1 MPNYRRAKMPGAT
14 YFFTVVLAERGSGA
28 LVEHVDLL
36 RWAIR
41 TTLHKRPFRI
51 DAMVVLPDH
60 LHAVWT
66 LPEGD
71 ADFPTRWRLIK
82 ARFSRGLPKSERI
95 SVSHEIKRER
105 GIWQRRYWEHRI
117 RDDGDYR
124 RHVKYC
130 HFNPVKHGLVAR
142 VRDWPHSSFHRDV
155 RAGVFPLDWVGDVG
169 EIDGAGEP

>member
-1 MPNYRRAKMPGAT
+1 MPNYRRAKVPGAT
-14 YFFTVVLAERGSGA
+14 YFFTVVLAERSRRT
-28 LVEHVDLL
+28 LVEHIGLL
-36 RWAIR
+36 RQAIR
-41 TTLHKRPFRI
+41 STRRERPFRI

-60 LHAVWT
+60 LRAVWT

-71 ADFPTRWRLIK
+71 ADFPARWRLIK
-82 ARFSRGLPKSERI
+82 ARFSRGLPADDWI
-95 SVSHEIKRER
+95 SVSREIKRER

-155 RAGVFPLDWVGDVG
+155 RAGVFPWDWVGDVG